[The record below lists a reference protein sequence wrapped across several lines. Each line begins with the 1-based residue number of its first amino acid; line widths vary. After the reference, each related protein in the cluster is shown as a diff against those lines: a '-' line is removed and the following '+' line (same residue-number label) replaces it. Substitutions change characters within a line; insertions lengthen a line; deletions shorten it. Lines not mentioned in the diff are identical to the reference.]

1 MGTLADALR
10 ASTDLRGDDI
20 DHLHALVADW
30 ALLADLSFADL
41 LLLVPVR
48 SGSVRAGHAGGM
60 EFQVVA

>member
-1 MGTLADALR
+1 MLR
-10 ASTDLRGDDI
+10 ASTDLSDDDI

-48 SGSVRAGHAGGM
+48 S
-60 EFQVVA
+60 